1 MAIIPGGQQI
11 RTTSSD
17 VDLTNRGNSLV
28 QSQNQV
34 YTMNDIVETV
44 NSGSTGG
51 KVINGYFYQSGTD
64 APVVNIFQN
73 TVGETITASRS
84 AAGTYQLVFSNS
96 ITVDNG
102 FTFTNRSTYGGST
115 KKYIDGLVSW
125 TGEGQPITRL
135 IFTVWDGSGT
145 PVDMDVAGYYGFIYF
160 ELKVF

>member
-34 YTMNDIVETV
+34 YTMDDIVETV
-44 NSGSTGG
+44 NSESSGG
-51 KVINGYFYQSGTD
+51 KVINGYFYQEGTND
-64 APVVNIFQN
+64 PVVTIFQN
-73 TVGETITASRS
+73 TTGETITATRAS
-84 AAGTYQLVFSNS
+84 AGLYNFDLSNS
-96 ITVDNG
+96 IDVPNG
-102 FTFTNRSTYGGST
+102 FTFTCRNTYGGST

-125 TGEGQPITRL
+125 TGQGQPITKI
-135 IFTVWDGSGT
+135 IFSVWNGSET
-145 PVDMDVAGYYGFIYF
+145 PVDLDEGLYISFIYF